1 MALRVDDI
9 DLVADRAL
17 VERWQAGEHDAFN
30 DLYRRYF
37 DRLTSYC
44 QRRVGGDRHAAEE
57 IAQEAFVKALQ
68 ALPRFAGERR
78 FYPWVTVIASRLC
91 VDHHRRNAR
100 VQPSDTIDPGTVDG
114 DHGVRL
120 AFLADVDSLDRALQR
135 LGPRHLEVLELRERQ
150 GMSYQEIADHLSVPQ
165 STVEALLF
173 RARKALKREF
183 MAVTGERL
191 VAIPVI
197 GGLLSRVAARLHGA
211 KDRLA
216 EAMPSLAQLGGPVA
230 AGAMAVALTVGPLAP
245 SSGSGGGGEVPVR
258 AGGDMIPAASV
269 VEPFTAVPPV
279 PPTPQLGSGAGSN
292 PAAPAGPVAPLP
304 GAYGI
309 RPMPADEAARSAS
322 EMPVT
327 VAAGPLT
334 LGLSPDSIAHE
345 WVPTVIALFQE
356 DDE

>member
-17 VERWQAGEHDAFN
+17 VERWQAGEHDAFD

-44 QRRVGGDRHAAEE
+44 QRRVGDRHAAEE

-100 VQPSDTIDPGTVDG
+100 VQPSDTIDPGSVDG

-135 LGPRHLEVLELRERQ
+135 LGPRHLEVLELRERE
-150 GMSYQEIADHLSVPQ
+150 GMTYQQIADHLAVPQ

-191 VAIPVI
+191 VAIPVV
-197 GGLLSRVAARLHGA
+197 GGLLSRAAARLHGA
-211 KDRLA
+211 RDRLA
-216 EAMPSLAQLGGPVA
+216 EAMPTLAQLGGPVA

-245 SSGSGGGGEVPVR
+245 GSGGGGGLPVR
-258 AGGDMIPAASV
+258 AGDGTLAAAPV
-269 VEPFTAVPPV
+269 VEPFTAVPAV
-279 PPTPQLGSGAGSN
+279 PPAPQLGGTGSAG
-292 PAAPAGPVAPLP
+292 AAPAEPVAPLP

-327 VAAGPLT
+327 VGAGPVT
-334 LGLSPDSIAHE
+334 LGLSPDAIAHE
-345 WVPTVIALFQE
+345 WVPTVLAWFQE